1 MNLIGVIADT
11 HGLLRENA
19 LAALTGSDLIIHA
32 GDIGDGEVLEALEKV
47 APVSAVRGNMD
58 KGVWAH
64 VLPTTDVV
72 EVAGHYLYVLH
83 IEDELDLVPEAAGF
97 SAVISGHTHHP
108 EIRHRE
114 GVLYLNPRSAG
125 PRRFDLPVTLAT
137 IRVEGDSLSAEIIQ
151 LAGDS

>member
-1 MNLIGVIADT
+1 MNLVGVIADT

-114 GVLYLNPRSAG
+114 GVLYLNPGSAG